1 MSSEHPTREEDFDV
15 YALGALDGDE
25 KVAFETHLAS
35 CASCKVKLGE
45 ARGRMAL
52 LALAAPA
59 TLPSPGVKER
69 LMRQIAT
76 TSPRAVGSVER
87 VAPEASEASEG
98 VFARW
103 WGLLLPAA
111 SALALATILLWLHNE
126 QLERRIAEL
135 RSTVEQ
141 QENKIA
147 QARDVAELMSAR
159 DTMVVSLAVQKN
171 QPEGTARV
179 IYNSR
184 RGMLV
189 YNGHLAPAPS
199 DKSYQLWLVPMAG
212 APISAGVFNPV
223 NGEMNSMMAKVPA
236 GTAVKAFAVTLEPAG
251 GMPAPTGPMILVG
264 PVS

>member
-25 KVAFETHLAS
+25 KIAFETHLAS
-35 CASCKVKLGE
+35 CARCKVKLGE

-59 TLPSPGVKER
+59 TLPSPGVKEW

-76 TSPRAVGSVER
+76 TSPRAGGSVAR
-87 VAPEASEASEG
+87 VAPEASEG
-98 VFARW
+98 IFARW
-103 WGLLLPAA
+103 WGLLLPVA
-111 SALALATILLWLHNE
+111 SALALATVLLWLHNE

-159 DTMVVSLAVQKN
+159 DTVVVSLAVQKN

-189 YNGHLAPAPS
+189 YNGHLAATTA
-199 DKSYQLWLVPMAG
+199 DKSYQLWLVPMTG

-223 NGEMNSMMAKVPA
+223 NGEMNSMVAKVPA

-251 GMPAPTGPMILVG
+251 GLPAPTGPMILVG

>member
-1 MSSEHPTREEDFDV
+1 MSTGHPTREEDFDL

-35 CASCKVKLGE
+35 CADCAQKLGE
-45 ARGRMAL
+45 AMGRMSM
-52 LALAAPA
+52 LAFTAPA

-69 LMRQIAT
+69 LMRQVA
-76 TSPRAVGSVER
+76 TSPRAGRSVER
-87 VAPEASEASEG
+87 VAPEHSEG
-98 VFARW
+98 IFARW
-103 WGLLLPAA
+103 WGLLVPVA
-111 SALALATILLWLHNE
+111 SAFALATVLLWFHND
-126 QLERRIAEL
+126 QLERRMAEL
-135 RSTVEQ
+135 RGTIEEQ
-141 QENKIA
+141 QNKLA
-147 QARDVAELMSAR
+147 QARDLAELMSAR
-159 DTMVVSLAVQKN
+159 DTLVVSLAVQKN

-189 YNGHLAPAPS
+189 YNGHLAPTTS
-199 DKSYQLWLVPMAG
+199 DKSYQLWLVPMTG
-212 APISAGVFNPV
+212 APISAGVFNPTA
-223 NGEMNSMMAKVPA
+223 GEMNSMVAKVPA